1 MQNQPWTGYKANKQT
16 ALPEKPN
23 HPFWLMH
30 HPMTCWE
37 LVQIEDDHF
46 WLPTFRKLFDMPG
59 CNAVRMVQNGR
70 GADSTMARVQM
81 MDNGFEILDL
91 EFGYQQRFPSRFG
104 GHIYK
109 EIWTTP
115 KVIGNRVIWNYN
127 HKEYDLWRKQL
138 LDDGIIEKPDPDVL
152 DILIERQERRIE
164 RNAQRGHI
172 PHIQKQIVVEE
183 KKLSDMQK
191 AKDLLYNVI
200 EMVEQPLE
208 KPKRGRKK
216 KDDQ

>member
-1 MQNQPWTGYKANKQT
+1 M
-16 ALPEKPN
+16 
-23 HPFWLMH
+23 
-30 HPMTCWE
+30 
-37 LVQIEDDHF
+37 
-46 WLPTFRKLFDMPG
+46 
-59 CNAVRMVQNGR
+59 
-70 GADSTMARVQM
+70 
-81 MDNGFEILDL
+81 
-91 EFGYQQRFPSRFG
+91 
-104 GHIYK
+104 
-109 EIWTTP
+109 
-115 KVIGNRVIWNYN
+115 IGNRVIWNYS

-138 LDDGIIEKPDPDVL
+138 LDDGIIAQPDPDVL

-183 KKLSDMQK
+183 KKLADMQK

-216 KDDQ
+216 KDEQ